1 MLVVSGQLLVVRGE
15 ENFNIFKSKKLGEK
29 FGYCEYSQYLCGVKL
44 NDSL

>member
-1 MLVVSGQLLVVRGE
+1 MVREGR
-15 ENFNIFKSKKLGEK
+15 KTLTYLRVKKLREK